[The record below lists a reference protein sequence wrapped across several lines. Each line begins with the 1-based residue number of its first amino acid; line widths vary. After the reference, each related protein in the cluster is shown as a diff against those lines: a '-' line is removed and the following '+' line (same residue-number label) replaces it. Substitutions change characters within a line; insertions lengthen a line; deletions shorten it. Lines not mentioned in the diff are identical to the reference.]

1 VDTSECDTELEVE
14 GLPVPVPDSDA
25 EYESTDDPV
34 YNDDSLDD
42 ILEV

>member
-1 VDTSECDTELEVE
+1 M
-14 GLPVPVPDSDA
+14 PVPDSDA

-42 ILEV
+42 TLAV